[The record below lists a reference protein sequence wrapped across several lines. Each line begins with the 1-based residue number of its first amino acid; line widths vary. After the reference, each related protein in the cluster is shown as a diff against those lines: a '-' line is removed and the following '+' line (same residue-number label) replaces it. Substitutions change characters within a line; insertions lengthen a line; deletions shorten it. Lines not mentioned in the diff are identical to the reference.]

1 MVVVV
6 TVMSGFKKSFISATG
21 SCMHG
26 FGALISQDS
35 VGDEDK
41 WRPSQVGAYGG
52 DVNGSQEESGRQHGD
67 FEETAEREGAVVLM
81 HWVWG
86 RCGR

>member
-1 MVVVV
+1 
-6 TVMSGFKKSFISATG
+6 
-21 SCMHG
+21 
-26 FGALISQDS
+26 
-35 VGDEDK
+35 
-41 WRPSQVGAYGG
+41 VGAYGG